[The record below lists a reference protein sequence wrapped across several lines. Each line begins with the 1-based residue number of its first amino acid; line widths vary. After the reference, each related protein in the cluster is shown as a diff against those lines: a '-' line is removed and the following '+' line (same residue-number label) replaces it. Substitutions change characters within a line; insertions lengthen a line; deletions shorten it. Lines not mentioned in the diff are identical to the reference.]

1 MCQHEFI
8 HLFSYL
14 RHCISTMRYK
24 FSSMIDWLTKNHVTK
39 DFNTSWSRTTSWRKW
54 HQDISLK
61 GRPRPKY
68 FPPSLTT
75 SATSG
80 RELFSRSLLTNS
92 EKVMTDA
99 LRDSHYISKRGQW
112 GEVKKRKGTNHFPHS
127 LRQCPLFARN
137 YCTVLRTQ
145 RTIYYYRMTCTIR

>member
-8 HLFSYL
+8 HSFSYF
-14 RHCISTMRYK
+14 RHCISTMRCK
-24 FSSMIDWLTKNHVTK
+24 FNSMIDWLTKNHVTK
-39 DFNTSWSRTTSWRKW
+39 DFNTSWSKTTSWRKW

-68 FPPSLTT
+68 FPSLTT

-80 RELFSRSLLTNS
+80 RELFSCSLLTNS
-92 EKVMTDA
+92 VKVMTDA
-99 LRDSHYISKRGQW
+99 LRHSHYISKRGQW
-112 GEVKKRKGTNHFPHS
+112 GGVKKRKGTNHFPHS

-137 YCTVLRTQ
+137 FCTVLRTQ
-145 RTIYYYRMTCTIR
+145 RTIYYNPMTCAIR